1 MINSD
6 ELRFALGKYITGVT
20 IVTCNSDNG
29 PIGITANSFSSLS
42 LSPPLVLWA
51 PAKASKRHDTFLEA
65 EKFIVHIAS
74 ENQIELCKSFSKSA
88 NGESELNWAYND
100 EGDAFIENCSARFE
114 CIKYNHF
121 DGGDHSIIVG
131 EVKNFETTDH
141 EPLVYLGGN
150 YQKL

>member
-1 MINSD
+1 MINSN
-6 ELRFALGKYITGVT
+6 EFRSALRKYVTGIT
-20 IVTCNSDNG
+20 IVTCNSKNG

-74 ENQIELCKSFSKSA
+74 EHQVELCKSFSKSA
-88 NGESELNWAYND
+88 NGDSELIWTYND

-114 CIKYNHF
+114 CLKYNHF
-121 DGGDHSIIVG
+121 DGGDHSIILG
-131 EVKNFETTDH
+131 EVKKIETTNLK
-141 EPLVYLGGN
+141 PLIYLDGN
-150 YQKL
+150 YHQL

>member
-51 PAKASKRHDTFLEA
+51 PAKASKRHDTFLGA
-65 EKFIVHIAS
+65 ENFIVHIAS

-88 NGESELNWAYND
+88 YGGSELIWTYND
-100 EGDAFIENCSARFE
+100 EGLSLIH
-114 CIKYNHF
+114 I
-121 DGGDHSIIVG
+121 
-131 EVKNFETTDH
+131 
-141 EPLVYLGGN
+141 
-150 YQKL
+150 